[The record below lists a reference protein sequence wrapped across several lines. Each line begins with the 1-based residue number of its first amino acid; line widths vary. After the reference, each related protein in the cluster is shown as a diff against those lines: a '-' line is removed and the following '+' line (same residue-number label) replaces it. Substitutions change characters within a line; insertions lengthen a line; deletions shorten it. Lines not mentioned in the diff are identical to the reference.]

1 MIVKA
6 YAKINLALKVKG
18 KTKDGYHELDMVM
31 LPLELH
37 DSIDISLLPD
47 IYETYV
53 TCDDFSLETGE
64 YNLCSIAVRK
74 MKEKFKINKSFRIH
88 IHKNIPIGAGLGG
101 GSANAAAVIRAIKD
115 LLKLHISEEDELSIA
130 KSIGADVPFCLYNIP
145 SRSEGIGEKL
155 TPIIVKKD
163 YYVLIIKPKRGLST
177 KEVYSKYDEVGS
189 SSNPQVDKLIETL
202 KQGNTDDIPNCFG
215 NDLENASISLLPE
228 IQDIKDLLKNCGFN
242 IVLMSGS
249 GSSVFALSENK
260 HMVEKEAKILEK
272 KGYNVF
278 VTKILN

>member
-74 MKEKFKINKSFRIH
+74 IKEKFNINKSFRIH

-115 LLKLHISEEDELSIA
+115 LLKLKISVQDELEVA
-130 KSIGADVPFCLYNIP
+130 KSIGADVPFCLFNTP
-145 SRSEGIGEKL
+145 SRSEGEKL
-155 TPIIVKKD
+155 TPIIVQKE
-163 YYVLIIKPKRGLST
+163 YFVLLIKPKRGLST
-177 KEVYSKYDEVGS
+177 KEVYVKYDEVGS
-189 SSNPQVDKLIETL
+189 SSNPNVDKLVQVL
-202 KQGNTDDIPNCFG
+202 KQGKTEEIPNYFG
-215 NDLENASISLLPE
+215 NDLEKASITLLPE
-228 IQDIKDLLKNCGFN
+228 IQNVKDELKEHGFE

-249 GSSVFALSENK
+249 GSAVFALSENK
-260 HMVEKEAKILEK
+260 HMIEKEAKNLEK

-278 VTKILN
+278 ITKILK

>member
-74 MKEKFKINKSFRIH
+74 MKEKFNINKSFRIH

-115 LLKLHISEEDELSIA
+115 LLKLKISVQDELEVA
-130 KSIGADVPFCLYNIP
+130 KSIGADVPFCLFNTP
-145 SRSEGIGEKL
+145 SRSEGEKL
-155 TPIIVKKD
+155 TPIIVQKE
-163 YYVLIIKPKRGLST
+163 YFVLLIKPKRGLST
-177 KEVYSKYDEVGS
+177 KEVYVKYDEVGS
-189 SSNPQVDKLIETL
+189 SSNPNVDKLVQVL
-202 KQGNTDDIPNCFG
+202 KQGKTEEIPNYFG
-215 NDLENASISLLPE
+215 NDLEKASITLLPE
-228 IQDIKDLLKNCGFN
+228 IQNVKDELKEHGFE

-249 GSSVFALSENK
+249 GSAVFALSENK
-260 HMVEKEAKILEK
+260 HMIEKEAKNLEK

-278 VTKILN
+278 ITKILK

>member
-6 YAKINLALKVKG
+6 YAKINLALKDKG
-18 KTKDGYHELDMVM
+18 KNKDGYHDLDMIM

-215 NDLENASISLLPE
+215 NDLEKASISLLPE

-278 VTKILN
+278 VTKMLN

>member
-18 KTKDGYHELDMVM
+18 KNKDGYHDLDMIM

-130 KSIGADVPFCLYNIP
+130 KSIGADVPFCLYNIS
-145 SRSEGIGEKL
+145 SRSEGIE
-155 TPIIVKKD
+155 
-163 YYVLIIKPKRGLST
+163 PKRGLST

-215 NDLENASISLLPE
+215 NDLEKASISLLPE

-278 VTKILN
+278 VTKMLN

>member
-1 MIVKA
+1 MTSGVILAMESVVSASSTSLEPPTKSSPNFVGLTRIRIDDTITIANQNIIEEIDMIVKA

-18 KTKDGYHELDMVM
+18 KNKDGYHDLDMIM

-177 KEVYSKYDEVGS
+177 KEVYSKY
-189 SSNPQVDKLIETL
+189 
-202 KQGNTDDIPNCFG
+202 
-215 NDLENASISLLPE
+215 
-228 IQDIKDLLKNCGFN
+228 
-242 IVLMSGS
+242 
-249 GSSVFALSENK
+249 
-260 HMVEKEAKILEK
+260 
-272 KGYNVF
+272 
-278 VTKILN
+278 

>member
-31 LPLELH
+31 LPIELH

-74 MKEKFKINKSFRIH
+74 MKEKFNINKSFRIH

-115 LLKLHISEEDELSIA
+115 LLKLKISVQDELEVA
-130 KSIGADVPFCLYNIP
+130 KSIGADVPFCLFNTP

-155 TPIIVKKD
+155 TPIVVSKE
-163 YYVLIIKPKRGLST
+163 YYVLLIKPKRGLST
-177 KEVYSKYDEVGS
+177 KEVYVKYDEVGS
-189 SSNPQVDKLIETL
+189 SANSDVDELIKVL
-202 KQGNTDDIPNCFG
+202 KEGKTEEISNCFG
-215 NDLENASISLLPE
+215 NDLEKASITLLPE
-228 IQDIKDLLKNCGFN
+228 IQNVKDELKTHGFE

-260 HMVEKEAKILEK
+260 HMIEKEAKNLEK

-278 VTKILN
+278 ITKILK